1 MSSQSHTI
9 SASRARAAAENMC
22 TTLAIFNDEAYNL
35 ASPEMKDHGMALRAV
50 LAGHCKCGNPNPT
63 QRFFS
68 CGEHLS
74 CQMCF
79 DVKEKNVNRQG
90 KCVVMG
96 CNCEPI
102 WPARPC
108 NAFTKV
114 QECAQKACETF
125 SHALQAERHKDVTE
139 GARLRAEAL
148 GRDPDDAASRNNKKR
163 NRADMTEEEWAEER
177 QRRLNNREKCA
188 EKKQKLAEYDHL
200 KQECAEAKAAAA
212 WEKAYALQQEEGAKK
227 TREIMQLMIDFMN
240 KNGLNEQECMDYIEA
255 RLNAAQNEAQA

>member
-1 MSSQSHTI
+1 
-9 SASRARAAAENMC
+9 
-22 TTLAIFNDEAYNL
+22 
-35 ASPEMKDHGMALRAV
+35 MALRAV

-63 QRFFS
+63 QRFFT

-74 CQMCF
+74 CEMCY
-79 DVKEKNVNRQG
+79 DVYEKNVNRNG
-90 KCVVMG
+90 KCKVMG

-108 NAFTKV
+108 SAFTKV

-125 SHALQAERHKDVTE
+125 AHALQAERHKDVNE
-139 GARLRAEAL
+139 GAQRRAEAL
-148 GRDPDDAASRNNKKR
+148 GRDEPRNNKKR

-177 QRRLNNREKCA
+177 QRRLENREKCA
-188 EKKQKLAEYDHL
+188 EKKRKLAEYDFL
-200 KQECAEAKAAAA
+200 KQECAEAKT
-212 WEKAYALQQEEGAKK
+212 YALQQEEGAKK

-255 RLNAAQNEAQA
+255 RLNAAQTMVC